1 MIYYKAWGTGHV
13 VIFLLP
19 HSALCVREHPR
30 RYEKRLTR
38 CQTPVVPL
46 ALAPANAS
54 HMDVVVTAASAV
66 PRVTVASL
74 AAPAVAV
81 TAASVVPLA
90 LAAAPTATHVA
101 VTAASAVPRV
111 TVASLAAPAVAVT
124 AASEGKQTHKY
135 HRRLQRTGQNG
146 HHQHRTFQYL
156 AGMLC

>member
-1 MIYYKAWGTGHV
+1 MNATCAQCVHNQYKAWSTGHV
-13 VIFLLP
+13 VIFLLR
-19 HSALCVREHPR
+19 HSASCLPDYPR

-38 CQTPVVPL
+38 CQTP
-46 ALAPANAS
+46 AAPPVLDAPPPAS
-54 HMDVVVTAASAV
+54 HVT
-66 PRVTVASL
+66 
-74 AAPAVAV
+74 V